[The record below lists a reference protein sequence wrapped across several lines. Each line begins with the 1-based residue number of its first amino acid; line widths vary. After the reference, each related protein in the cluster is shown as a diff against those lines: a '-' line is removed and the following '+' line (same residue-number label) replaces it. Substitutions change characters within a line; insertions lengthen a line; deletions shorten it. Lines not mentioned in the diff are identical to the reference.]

1 VARGGGAL
9 AGDFGQLLT
18 HELVQGAAI
27 AFGLELAHQLAQVHR
42 SGAQVHLAHG
52 GQDLVSLVNGQF
64 RRVGLAVASEAMCLE
79 NGDHRAVDQA
89 TAVDGSHHVI
99 VAVQLTNQRNHRFSE
114 RFAVNP
120 FTKTLVGLLSHGQFL
135 PTCRGREKGLHYAVA
150 PQLGQ
155 LQRTKH

>member
-1 VARGGGAL
+1 
-9 AGDFGQLLT
+9 
-18 HELVQGAAI
+18 
-27 AFGLELAHQLAQVHR
+27 
-42 SGAQVHLAHG
+42 
-52 GQDLVSLVNGQF
+52 
-64 RRVGLAVASEAMCLE
+64 
-79 NGDHRAVDQA
+79 
-89 TAVDGSHHVI
+89 VDGSHHVI

-155 LQRTKH
+155 LQRARVCSRFVAIRVAAPNIARQGAGLGNGHSLAKSRNAAWRYLARNPEGRACFCARRRFSSLVWNAKLRSSCLASRKNR